1 VKKIY
6 QFTGVGA
13 RSAEPRYLS
22 LVKGSLNAVASLSPL
37 PSSISLQGGSMKW
50 TSEAEGAVSRVPFF
64 IRKRV
69 KKRVEEEAE
78 RCGSPVVTIAHVR
91 ASQQRFLQNMEQE
104 VKGFQVEAC
113 FGPTGCP
120 NAVVV
125 DPELVQKLEK
135 KLDQRNLREFLKEK
149 VQGPLKL
156 HHEFRVSLSTCPN
169 ACSRPQIVDFGIIG
183 ALRPEIGAEPCTLC
197 GACREACQEEAIAL
211 DEGPA
216 CPVID
221 FDRCLA
227 CGQCLKVCPTGT
239 LQEGEKGYRV
249 LVGGK
254 LGRHP
259 QLGKALTGI
268 HSEEELLKVLDRTLD
283 HYQKYN
289 EKGERLG
296 EILKQNRM
304 G

>member
-1 VKKIY
+1 
-6 QFTGVGA
+6 
-13 RSAEPRYLS
+13 
-22 LVKGSLNAVASLSPL
+22 
-37 PSSISLQGGSMKW
+37 MKW
-50 TSEAEGAVSRVPFF
+50 TSEAEGAVSSVPFF

-69 KKRVEEEAE
+69 KKRVEEEAK
-78 RCGSPVVTIAHVR
+78 RCGSPVVTIDHVR
-91 ASQQRFLQNMEQE
+91 TCQQRFLQNMDQE

-125 DPELVQKLEK
+125 DTDLVQKLEM
-135 KLDQRNLREFLKEK
+135 KLEQRNLREFLKEK

-211 DEGPA
+211 DEEPA
-216 CPVID
+216 RPVID

-227 CGQCLKVCPTGT
+227 CGQCIKVCPTGT

-259 QLGKALTGI
+259 QLGKESAGI
-268 HSEEELLKVLDRTLD
+268 HSEEEVLRALDRTLD

-289 EKGERLG
+289 QKGERLG
-296 EILKQNRM
+296 EVLKQHRM

>member
-1 VKKIY
+1 
-6 QFTGVGA
+6 
-13 RSAEPRYLS
+13 
-22 LVKGSLNAVASLSPL
+22 
-37 PSSISLQGGSMKW
+37 MKW
-50 TSEAEGAVSRVPFF
+50 TPEAEGAVSKVPFF

-78 RCGSPVVTIAHVR
+78 RRGSPVVTLDHVR
-91 ASQQRFLQNMEQE
+91 TCQQRFLQNMDSE
-104 VKGFQVEAC
+104 VQGFQVEAC

-125 DPELVQKLEK
+125 SPDLIAKLEK
-135 KLDQRNLREFLKEK
+135 KLASRNLREFLKGK
-149 VQGPLKL
+149 VGGPLKM

-183 ALRPEIGAEPCTLC
+183 ALRPKIGAEPCTGC
-197 GACREACQEEAIAL
+197 GACVEACQEKAIIL
-211 DEGPA
+211 TESTDGPA
-216 CPVID
+216 ID
-221 FDRCLA
+221 FDRCLS

-239 LQEGEKGYRV
+239 LIEGEKGYRV
-249 LVGGK
+249 QVGGK

-259 QLGKALTGI
+259 QLGQELSGI
-268 HSEEELLKVLDRTLD
+268 RSEEELLAVLDRVLD

-296 EILKQNRM
+296 EVLKRQAL

>member
-1 VKKIY
+1 
-6 QFTGVGA
+6 
-13 RSAEPRYLS
+13 
-22 LVKGSLNAVASLSPL
+22 
-37 PSSISLQGGSMKW
+37 MKW
-50 TSEAEGAVSRVPFF
+50 TTEAEGAVAKVPFF

-69 KKRVEEEAE
+69 RKRVEEEAE
-78 RCGSPVVTIAHVR
+78 RSGRSLVTIDHVR
-91 ASQQRFLQNMEQE
+91 TCQQRFLQNMDQE

-125 DPELVQKLEK
+125 SPDLVQKLEK
-135 KLDQRNLREFLKEK
+135 KLESRNLREFLKER
-149 VQGPLKL
+149 VGGPLKL

-183 ALRPEIGAEPCTLC
+183 ALRPAIGPELCTGC
-197 GACREACQEEAIAL
+197 GACLEACPEKAIAL
-211 DEGPA
+211 PESEDGPE
-216 CPVID
+216 ID
-221 FDRCLA
+221 LDRCLA
-227 CGQCLKVCPTGT
+227 CGQCLKVCPAGT

-249 LVGGK
+249 QVGGK

-259 QLGKALTGI
+259 QLGKELAGI

-296 EILKQNRM
+296 EVLKQHRM

>member
-1 VKKIY
+1 
-6 QFTGVGA
+6 
-13 RSAEPRYLS
+13 
-22 LVKGSLNAVASLSPL
+22 
-37 PSSISLQGGSMKW
+37 MKW
-50 TSEAEGAVSRVPFF
+50 TAEAEGAVSKVPFF
-64 IRKRV
+64 IRKKV

-78 RCGSPVVTIAHVR
+78 RQGSPVVTLDLVKAC
-91 ASQQRFLQNMEQE
+91 QQRFLQNMDRE
-104 VKGFQVEAC
+104 VKGYQVEAC

-135 KLDQRNLREFLKEK
+135 KLEQRNLRGFLREK
-149 VQGPLKL
+149 VKGPLKM

-169 ACSRPQIVDFGIIG
+169 ACSRPQIVDFGMIG
-183 ALRPEIGAEPCTLC
+183 ALRPVIGDEPCTLC
-197 GACREACQEEAIAL
+197 GACREACPEGALTLEEETAR
-211 DEGPA
+211 
-216 CPVID
+216 PVID

-227 CGQCLKVCPTGT
+227 CGLCIKACPVGT
-239 LQEGEKGYRV
+239 LVEGAKGFRI
-249 LVGGK
+249 LLGGK

-259 QLGKALTGI
+259 QLGRELPDI
-268 HSEEELLKVLDRTLD
+268 RSEEDLLAILDRTLD

-296 EILKQNRM
+296 EVLKQHPL

>member
-1 VKKIY
+1 
-6 QFTGVGA
+6 
-13 RSAEPRYLS
+13 
-22 LVKGSLNAVASLSPL
+22 
-37 PSSISLQGGSMKW
+37 MKW

-69 KKRVEEEAE
+69 KKRVEEETE
-78 RCGSPVVTIAHVR
+78 RCGSPVVTIDHVR
-91 ASQQRFLQNMEQE
+91 TCQQRFLQNMDQE

-120 NAVVV
+120 NAVVA
-125 DPELVQKLEK
+125 DPDLVRKLEK
-135 KLDQRNLREFLKEK
+135 KLEQRNLRDFLKEK
-149 VQGPLKL
+149 VKGPLKL

-183 ALRPEIGAEPCTLC
+183 AWRPEIGAEPCTLC

-211 DEGPA
+211 NEEPA
-216 CPVID
+216 RPVID
-221 FDRCLA
+221 FDHCLA
-227 CGQCLKVCPTGT
+227 CGQCIKVCPTGT
-239 LQEGEKGYRV
+239 LREGEKGYRV

-259 QLGKALTGI
+259 QLGKESAGI
-268 HSEEELLKVLDRTLD
+268 HSEEELLRTLDRTLD

-289 EKGERLG
+289 QKGERLG
-296 EILKQNRM
+296 EVLKQHRM

>member
-1 VKKIY
+1 
-6 QFTGVGA
+6 
-13 RSAEPRYLS
+13 
-22 LVKGSLNAVASLSPL
+22 
-37 PSSISLQGGSMKW
+37 MKW
-50 TSEAEGAVSRVPFF
+50 TDDAEGAVSKVPFF

-78 RCGSPVVTIAHVR
+78 RQGSSLVTLDHVKTC
-91 ASQQRFLQNMEQE
+91 QQRFLKNMDAE
-104 VKGFQVEAC
+104 VKGFQMEAC

-125 DPELVQKLEK
+125 SPDLVRKLEDYLESR
-135 KLDQRNLREFLKEK
+135 KLRDFLKEK

-169 ACSRPQIVDFGIIG
+169 ACSRPQIADFGIIG
-183 ALRPEIGAEPCTLC
+183 AWRPAVGPEPCTGC
-197 GACREACQEEAIAL
+197 GACLEACPEKAIAL
-211 DEGPA
+211 PESLDGPE
-216 CPVID
+216 IN

-227 CGQCLKVCPTGT
+227 CGQCLKVCSTGT
-239 LQEGEKGYRV
+239 LTEGEKGYRV

-259 QLGKALTGI
+259 QLGEELAGI
-268 HSEEELLKVLDRTLD
+268 YSEEDLLTTLDRTLD
-283 HYQKYN
+283 HYQQYN
-289 EKGERLG
+289 KKGERLG
-296 EILKQNRM
+296 EVLKQHRM

>member
-1 VKKIY
+1 
-6 QFTGVGA
+6 
-13 RSAEPRYLS
+13 
-22 LVKGSLNAVASLSPL
+22 
-37 PSSISLQGGSMKW
+37 MKW
-50 TSEAEGAVSRVPFF
+50 TAEAEGAVSKVPFF

-78 RCGSPVVTIAHVR
+78 RQGNPVVTLDLVKTC
-91 ASQQRFLQNMEQE
+91 QQRFLQNMDRE
-104 VKGFQVEAC
+104 VKGYQVEAC

-120 NAVVV
+120 NALVV
-125 DPELVQKLEK
+125 DPELVQKLEE
-135 KLDQRNLREFLKEK
+135 KLEQRNLRGFLKEK
-149 VQGPLKL
+149 VQGPLKM
-156 HHEFRVSLSTCPN
+156 HHEFRVSLSACPN

-183 ALRPEIGAEPCTLC
+183 ALRPRIGDEPCTLC
-197 GACREACQEEAIAL
+197 GACIEACQEKAIVL
-211 DEGPA
+211 DETLNLPL
-216 CPVID
+216 ID
-221 FDRCLA
+221 PDRCLS

-239 LQEGEKGYRV
+239 LAEGEKGYRV

-259 QLGKALTGI
+259 QLGEELAGI
-268 HSEEELLKVLDRTLD
+268 CSEEDLLKTLDRTLD

-296 EILKQNRM
+296 EVLKQHRM

>member
-1 VKKIY
+1 
-6 QFTGVGA
+6 
-13 RSAEPRYLS
+13 
-22 LVKGSLNAVASLSPL
+22 
-37 PSSISLQGGSMKW
+37 MKW
-50 TSEAEGAVSRVPFF
+50 TSEAEGAVSKVPFF

-78 RCGSPVVTIAHVR
+78 RCGSPVVTIDHVR
-91 ASQQRFLQNMEQE
+91 TCRQRFIQNMDQE

-125 DPELVQKLEK
+125 DTDLVQKLEM
-135 KLDQRNLREFLKEK
+135 KLEQRNLREFLKEK

-183 ALRPEIGAEPCTLC
+183 ALRPRISDEPCTLC
-197 GACREACQEEAIAL
+197 GACREAWSEGAMAL
-211 DEGPA
+211 EDETA
-216 CPVID
+216 QPVID

-227 CGQCLKVCPTGT
+227 CGRCLKVCPTGT
-239 LQEGEKGYRV
+239 LAEGEKGYRI

-259 QLGKALTGI
+259 QLGRELPGF
-268 HSEEELLKVLDRTLD
+268 HSEEDLLAVLDQILD
-283 HYQKYN
+283 RYQKYN

-296 EILKQNRM
+296 EVLKQHPM

>member
-1 VKKIY
+1 
-6 QFTGVGA
+6 
-13 RSAEPRYLS
+13 
-22 LVKGSLNAVASLSPL
+22 
-37 PSSISLQGGSMKW
+37 MKW
-50 TSEAEGAVSRVPFF
+50 TDNAEGAVSKVPFF
-64 IRKRV
+64 IRQRV

-78 RCGSPVVTIAHVR
+78 RQGSSLVTLDHVKTC
-91 ASQQRFLQNMEQE
+91 QQRFLKNMDAE

-125 DPELVQKLEK
+125 SPDLVRKLEDCLESR
-135 KLDQRNLREFLKEK
+135 KLRDFLKER

-183 ALRPEIGAEPCTLC
+183 ALRPRIGDEPCTSC
-197 GACREACQEEAIAL
+197 GACREACSEGAIVL
-211 DEGPA
+211 EDEPA
-216 CPVID
+216 QPVID

-239 LQEGEKGYRV
+239 LREGEKGYRI

-259 QLGKALTGI
+259 QLGEELAGI
-268 HSEEELLKVLDRTLD
+268 YSEEDLLKTLDRTLD
-283 HYQKYN
+283 HYQKHN

-296 EILKQNRM
+296 EVLKQHRM

>member
-1 VKKIY
+1 
-6 QFTGVGA
+6 
-13 RSAEPRYLS
+13 
-22 LVKGSLNAVASLSPL
+22 
-37 PSSISLQGGSMKW
+37 MKW

-69 KKRVEEEAE
+69 KKRVEEEAK
-78 RCGSPVVTIAHVR
+78 RQGNSLVTLDQVTTC
-91 ASQQRFLQNMEQE
+91 QQQFLKNMDVE

-125 DPELVQKLEK
+125 SPGLVRKLEDYLESR
-135 KLDQRNLREFLKEK
+135 KLRDFLKEK

>member
-1 VKKIY
+1 
-6 QFTGVGA
+6 
-13 RSAEPRYLS
+13 
-22 LVKGSLNAVASLSPL
+22 
-37 PSSISLQGGSMKW
+37 MKW
-50 TSEAEGAVSRVPFF
+50 TAEAEGAVSKVPFF

-69 KKRVEEEAE
+69 KKRVEEEAD
-78 RCGSPVVTIAHVR
+78 RQGSPVATLEHVKTC
-91 ASQQRFLQNMEQE
+91 QQRFLQNMDQE
-104 VKGFQVEAC
+104 VKGFQVETC

-125 DPELVQKLEK
+125 SPDLVQKLEK
-135 KLDQRNLREFLKEK
+135 KLEARHLREFLKEK
-149 VQGPLKL
+149 VGGPLKL

-183 ALRPEIGAEPCTLC
+183 ARRPQISEEACTGC
-197 GACREACQEEAIAL
+197 GACVEACAEKAVTL
-211 DEGPA
+211 PEGCDAPA
-216 CPVID
+216 ID

-239 LQEGEKGYRV
+239 LVEGEKGYRI
-249 LVGGK
+249 LLGGK

-259 QLGKALTGI
+259 QLGRELTGI
-268 HSEEELLKVLDRTLD
+268 HSEADLLAVLDRVLD
-283 HYQKYN
+283 HYRKYN

-296 EILKQNRM
+296 EVLKRQAL